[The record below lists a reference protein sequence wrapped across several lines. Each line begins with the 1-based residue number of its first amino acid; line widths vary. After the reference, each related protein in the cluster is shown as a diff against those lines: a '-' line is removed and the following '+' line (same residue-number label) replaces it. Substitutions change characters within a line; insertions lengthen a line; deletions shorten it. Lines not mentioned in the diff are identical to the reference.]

1 MKFTFKFTL
10 LIFFFFKMSTS
21 ILNSYEIYVY
31 KYKIIFNMMEFQIFT
46 LNKKNLLL
54 YYIILNTYTIYF
66 LISYFF
72 Y

>member
-1 MKFTFKFTL
+1 
-10 LIFFFFKMSTS
+10 MSTS